1 MKLVYFRSLFFIT
14 AIIVLSACTTT
25 GNQALKNETQ
35 QSIATKFQKGV
46 STKGEIISALGAPT
60 ETSFTSGGL
69 EILRYEFARFTPKA
83 RNFIPYN
90 FISVGSD
97 GKKKELVVLLDE
109 NSLVKK
115 LVMNESDIETL
126 SGMAE

>member
-1 MKLVYFRSLFFIT
+1 MKLVYLRSLFLIT

-35 QSIATKFQKGV
+35 QSIAAKFQKGV

-60 ETSFTSGGL
+60 ETSFTSEGL
-69 EILRYEFARFTPKA
+69 EILRYEFARFKA

>member
-1 MKLVYFRSLFFIT
+1 M
-14 AIIVLSACTTT
+14 
-25 GNQALKNETQ
+25 
-35 QSIATKFQKGV
+35 
-46 STKGEIISALGAPT
+46 
-60 ETSFTSGGL
+60 
-69 EILRYEFARFTPKA
+69 
-83 RNFIPYN
+83 
-90 FISVGSD
+90 